1 MAEIEYKTPQDV
13 ADEKYRKKA
22 GEIYDKSLTNTM
34 LAPKNPPPKAPPPY
48 SPPPKKTMAKGGH
61 AQKQHEKIDL
71 KHCSISTAEHK
82 NPKHKMF

>member
-1 MAEIEYKTPQDV
+1 MAEKEIEYKTPQDV

-22 GEIYDKSLTNTM
+22 GEIYDKSLTNTP
-34 LAPKNPPPKAPPPY
+34 LAPKAPTPKMPE
-48 SPPPKKTMAKGGH
+48 PKKLMAKGGH

-71 KHCSISTAEHK
+71 KHCSVSTAEHK